1 MYFLFYNK
9 RKLMHIILSVSAWC
23 QVSSVY
29 KGIRGPLNLT
39 VHQEYP
45 PKPLFNSKKWGG
57 GGRVALIDL

>member
-1 MYFLFYNK
+1 
-9 RKLMHIILSVSAWC
+9 MHISLNISAWC

-29 KGIRGPLNLT
+29 KGIIGPLNLT

-57 GGRVALIDL
+57 LAELLSLICSCQGDLYDN